1 MKIHEI
7 MNNKGSREETRHV
20 GQLEENAF
28 LEDGFNGGSFAPY
41 VRNHRKIVAMDRGNR
56 IHGDKYSR
64 DRRFRDT
71 RLSGTM

>member
-28 LEDGFNGGSFAPY
+28 LENGFNGGSFAPY
-41 VRNHRKIVAMDRGNR
+41 VRNHRKIEEPWRWIEAIGSMGINIRAIED
-56 IHGDKYSR
+56 SE
-64 DRRFRDT
+64 T
-71 RLSGTM
+71 RV